1 MIDLTHTPLQSPNFK
16 VLKQR
21 ALKSLS
27 NPSEI
32 DDDTLM
38 LALQDSNEA
47 CRGKGVPNYIR
58 IDFAYVRLKLY
69 LKIDLN
75 GEDELLFKNALE
87 VISKANSFDIKGDLF
102 SSRFYNSGI
111 RENSI

>member
-1 MIDLTHTPLQSPNFK
+1 MIDTSTPSLESPHFSI
-16 VLKQR
+16 LKQR
-21 ALKSLS
+21 ALKSLT

-32 DDDTLM
+32 DDNTLR
-38 LALQDSNEA
+38 LALQDCHEA
-47 CRGKGVPNYIR
+47 CKGKDVPNYIQ

-87 VISKANSFDIKGDLF
+87 VIRKANSFDKEGKLY
-102 SSRFYNSGI
+102 SSRFYVSGI
-111 RENSI
+111 REESI